1 MNIIYKDLYFNS
13 LQEDK
18 DARLHAI
25 ECIHENELFMLER
38 EIETEVKALIKGSN
52 EQEQSKLETNL
63 REYLR
68 EYKLSKLSVS
78 DHDINAYIEQDY
90 SNWFFNEF
98 ENLDKELQGRVIAIA
113 NLGSWNGR
121 RKSYK
126 IMNCNLNSVLDACG
140 GDYLKVY
147 TDRYDVKSTA
157 VHHDGVN
164 YITYRMLKP
173 NLTEVQIDNFLNKL
187 SSGDFTKKDISRY
200 TTSLKS
206 QINKIYGW

>member
-1 MNIIYKDLYFNS
+1 MKIIYKDLYFNS

-18 DARLHAI
+18 DARQHAI
-25 ECIHENELFMLER
+25 DCIYENEIFALER
-38 EIETEVKALIKGSN
+38 EIETELKALIKGLSV
-52 EQEQSKLETNL
+52 QEQAKLENN
-63 REYLR
+63 LR

-78 DHDINAYIEQDY
+78 EQELNDFVEQDY
-90 SNWFFNEF
+90 SNWYSCEV
-98 ENLDKELQGRVIAIA
+98 ESLDKELQGRVIAIA
-113 NLGSWNGR
+113 DLGLWNGR
-121 RKSYK
+121 KKSYK

-147 TDRYDVKSTA
+147 ADRYDVKSVA

-187 SSGDFTKKDISRY
+187 TSGEFSQKDISRY
-200 TTSLKS
+200 TISLRNK
-206 QINKIYGW
+206 INQIYGW

>member
-1 MNIIYKDLYFNS
+1 MNVIYKDLYFNS
-13 LQEDK
+13 LQEDEN
-18 DARLHAI
+18 ARQHAI

-38 EIETEVKALIKGSN
+38 EIETELKALVKGLN
-52 EQEQSKLETNL
+52 EQEQAKLENN
-63 REYLR
+63 LR
-68 EYKLSKLSVS
+68 EYKLSKLSIS
-78 DHDINAYIEQDY
+78 DHDINCYIEQDY
-90 SNWFFNEF
+90 SDWYSYEF
-98 ENLDKELQGRVIAIA
+98 DNLDKELQGRVIAIA
-113 NLGSWNGR
+113 DLGLWNGR

-126 IMNCNLNSVLDACG
+126 IMNSNLNSVLDACG

-147 TDRYDVKSTA
+147 ADRYDVKSVA

-164 YITYRMLKP
+164 YITYRMLKA

-187 SSGDFTKKDISRY
+187 ASGDFTKKDISRY

>member
-13 LQEDK
+13 LQEDEIAK
-18 DARLHAI
+18 QNAM
-25 ECIHENELFMLER
+25 ECIHEIELFMLER
-38 EIETEVKALIKGSN
+38 EIETELKALVQGLN
-52 EQEQSKLETNL
+52 EQEQAKLENN
-63 REYLR
+63 LR

-78 DHDINAYIEQDY
+78 EHDINSYIEQDY
-90 SNWFFNEF
+90 SDWYSNEF
-98 ENLDKELQGRVIAIA
+98 ENLDRETECQIIAIA
-113 NLGSWNGR
+113 NLGLWNGR
-121 RKSYK
+121 KSYYK
-126 IMNCNLNSVLDACG
+126 VMNSNLNSVLDSCG

-147 TDRYDVKSTA
+147 IDRFDVKSTA

-173 NLTEVQIDNFLNKL
+173 NLSEVQIDNFMNKL
-187 SSGDFTKKDISRY
+187 ASGVFTKKDISRY

>member
-13 LQEDK
+13 LQEDENAK
-18 DARLHAI
+18 QHAI
-25 ECIHENELFMLER
+25 ECIRENELLVLES
-38 EIETEVKALIKGSN
+38 EIETELKALIQGLN
-52 EQEQSKLETNL
+52 EQEQSKLENN
-63 REYLR
+63 LR

-78 DHDINAYIEQDY
+78 EQELNEFIQQDY
-90 SNWFFNEF
+90 SNWYSCEF

-113 NLGSWNGR
+113 DLGLWSGR

-126 IMNCNLNSVLDACG
+126 IMNSNLNCVLDACG

-147 TDRYDVKSTA
+147 TDRYDVKSVA

-187 SSGDFTKKDISRY
+187 ASGNFDKKDISRY

>member
-13 LQEDK
+13 LQEDEN
-18 DARLHAI
+18 ARQHAI
-25 ECIHENELFMLER
+25 ECIHEIELFMVER
-38 EIETEVKALIKGSN
+38 EIKTELKALVKDLN
-52 EQEQSKLETNL
+52 EQEQAKLENN
-63 REYLR
+63 LR
-68 EYKLSKLSVS
+68 EYKLSKLSIS
-78 DHDINAYIEQDY
+78 DHDINCYIEQDY
-90 SNWFFNEF
+90 SDWYLNEF

-113 NLGSWNGR
+113 NLGLWNGR

-126 IMNCNLNSVLDACG
+126 IMNNKLNSVLNACG

-173 NLTEVQIDNFLNKL
+173 NLSEVQIDNFLNKL
-187 SSGDFTKKDISRY
+187 ASGDFSKKDIGRY
-200 TTSLKS
+200 TSSLKS

>member
-13 LQEDK
+13 LQEDEIAK
-18 DARLHAI
+18 QNAM
-25 ECIHENELFMLER
+25 ECIHEIELFMLER
-38 EIETEVKALIKGSN
+38 EIETELKALVQGLS
-52 EQEQSKLETNL
+52 EQEQTQLENN
-63 REYLR
+63 LR

-78 DHDINAYIEQDY
+78 EHDINSYIEQDY
-90 SNWFFNEF
+90 SDWYSNEF
-98 ENLDKELQGRVIAIA
+98 ENLDRETECQIIAIA
-113 NLGSWNGR
+113 NLGLWNGR
-121 RKSYK
+121 KSYYK
-126 IMNCNLNSVLDACG
+126 VMNSNLNSVLDSCG

-147 TDRYDVKSTA
+147 IDRFDVKSTA

-173 NLTEVQIDNFLNKL
+173 NLSEVQIDNFMNKL
-187 SSGDFTKKDISRY
+187 ASGVFTKKDISRY

>member
-13 LQEDK
+13 LQEDEN
-18 DARLHAI
+18 ARQHAI
-25 ECIHENELFMLER
+25 DCIHENELLAIEC
-38 EIETEVKALIKGSN
+38 EIETELKALIKGLN
-52 EQEQSKLETNL
+52 EQEQAKLENN
-63 REYLR
+63 LR
-68 EYKLSKLSVS
+68 EYKLSKLSIS
-78 DHDINAYIEQDY
+78 DHDINCYIEQDY
-90 SNWFFNEF
+90 SNWYSCEF

-113 NLGSWNGR
+113 NLGLWNGR

-126 IMNCNLNSVLDACG
+126 IMNSNLNSVLNACG

-147 TDRYDVKSTA
+147 ADRYDVKSVA

-173 NLTEVQIDNFLNKL
+173 NLSEVQIDNFLNKL
-187 SSGDFTKKDISRY
+187 ASGDFTKKDIGRY

-206 QINKIYGW
+206 QINQIYGW

>member
-18 DARLHAI
+18 DAKQHAI
-25 ECIHENELFMLER
+25 DCIHENELFMLER
-38 EIETEVKALIKGSN
+38 EIETELKALVQGLN
-52 EQEQSKLETNL
+52 EQEQSKLENN
-63 REYLR
+63 LR

-78 DHDINAYIEQDY
+78 EQDLNDFIEQDY
-90 SNWFFNEF
+90 ANWYCDELA
-98 ENLDKELQGRVIAIA
+98 NLDSKLQGRVIAIA
-113 NLGSWNGR
+113 DLGLWSGR

-147 TDRYDVKSTA
+147 ADRYDVKSVA

-187 SSGDFTKKDISRY
+187 SSGDFTKKDVTRY
-200 TTSLKS
+200 TASLRNK
-206 QINKIYGW
+206 INQIYGW

>member
-1 MNIIYKDLYFNS
+1 MNIIYKDQYFNS

-18 DARLHAI
+18 NARQHAI
-25 ECIHENELFMLER
+25 ECIHANELLAIES
-38 EIETEVKALIKGSN
+38 EIETELKALVKGLN
-52 EQEQSKLETNL
+52 EHEQAKLENN
-63 REYLR
+63 LR

-78 DHDINAYIEQDY
+78 EQELNDFIEQDY
-90 SNWFFNEF
+90 SNWYSCAF
-98 ENLDKELQGRVIAIA
+98 EDLDKETECKIIAIA
-113 NLGSWNGR
+113 NLGLWNGR

-126 IMNCNLNSVLDACG
+126 IMNSNLNSVLDACG

-147 TDRYDVKSTA
+147 ADRHDVKSVA

-173 NLTEVQIDNFLNKL
+173 NLTEVQLDNFLNKL
-187 SSGDFTKKDISRY
+187 ASGDFSQKDIGRY

-206 QINKIYGW
+206 QINQIYGW

>member
-13 LQEDK
+13 LKEDEIAK
-18 DARLHAI
+18 QNAM
-25 ECIHENELFMLER
+25 ESIHENELLAIER
-38 EIETEVKALIKGSN
+38 EIETELKALIQGLN
-52 EQEQSKLETNL
+52 EQEQAKLENN
-63 REYLR
+63 LR
-68 EYKLSKLSVS
+68 EYKLSKLSIS
-78 DHDINAYIEQDY
+78 DHDINCYIEQDY
-90 SNWFFNEF
+90 SDWFSNEF

-113 NLGSWNGR
+113 SLGLWKGR
-121 RKSYK
+121 RQSYK
-126 IMNCNLNSVLDACG
+126 IMNNNLNSVLDACG

-147 TDRYDVKSTA
+147 ADRYDVKSEA

-173 NLTEVQIDNFLNKL
+173 NLSEVQIDNFLNKL
-187 SSGDFTKKDISRY
+187 ASGNFDKKDISRY

>member
-13 LQEDK
+13 LQEYEIAK
-18 DARLHAI
+18 QNAM
-25 ECIHENELFMLER
+25 ESIHENELLAIER
-38 EIETEVKALIKGSN
+38 EIETELKALIQGLN
-52 EQEQSKLETNL
+52 EQEQAKLENN
-63 REYLR
+63 LR
-68 EYKLSKLSVS
+68 EYKLSKLSIS

-90 SNWFFNEF
+90 SDWYSCEF

-113 NLGSWNGR
+113 SLGLWKGR
-121 RKSYK
+121 RQSYK
-126 IMNCNLNSVLDACG
+126 IMNNNLNSVLDACG

-147 TDRYDVKSTA
+147 ADRYDVKSEA

-173 NLTEVQIDNFLNKL
+173 NLSEVQIDNFLNKL
-187 SSGDFTKKDISRY
+187 ASGNFDKKDISRY

>member
-13 LQEDK
+13 LQEDEN
-18 DARLHAI
+18 ARQHAI

-38 EIETEVKALIKGSN
+38 EIETELKALVKGLN
-52 EQEQSKLETNL
+52 EQEQAKLENN
-63 REYLR
+63 LR
-68 EYKLSKLSVS
+68 EYKLSKLSIN
-78 DHDINAYIEQDY
+78 DHDINCYIEQDY
-90 SNWFFNEF
+90 SDWYSNEF

-113 NLGSWNGR
+113 NLGLWNGR
-121 RKSYK
+121 KSYYK
-126 IMNCNLNSVLDACG
+126 VMNSNLNSVLDSCG

-173 NLTEVQIDNFLNKL
+173 NLSEVQIDNFLNKL
-187 SSGDFTKKDISRY
+187 ASGEFNHKDISRY

>member
-1 MNIIYKDLYFNS
+1 MNIIYKDQYFNS

-18 DARLHAI
+18 DARQHAI
-25 ECIHENELFMLER
+25 DCIHENELLAIER
-38 EIETEVKALIKGSN
+38 EIGTELKALIKGLN
-52 EQEQSKLETNL
+52 EQDQVKLENNL
-63 REYLR
+63 REYN
-68 EYKLSKLSVS
+68 KLSISE
-78 DHDINAYIEQDY
+78 HEINAYIEQDHT
-90 SNWFFNEF
+90 NWFYNALD
-98 ENLDKELQGRVIAIA
+98 NLDKDLQGRVIAIA
-113 NLGSWNGR
+113 DLGLWNGR

-126 IMNCNLNSVLDACG
+126 IMNSNLNSVLDACG

-147 TDRYDVKSTA
+147 ADRYDVKSIA

-187 SSGDFTKKDISRY
+187 ASGNFAKKDISRY

-206 QINKIYGW
+206 QINQIYGW

>member
-1 MNIIYKDLYFNS
+1 MNVIYKDLYFNS

-18 DARLHAI
+18 DARQHAI
-25 ECIHENELFMLER
+25 DCIHENELLAIES
-38 EIETEVKALIKGSN
+38 EIETELKAIVKGLN
-52 EQEQSKLETNL
+52 EQEQAQLENN
-63 REYLR
+63 LR

-78 DHDINAYIEQDY
+78 EQELNDFIAQDY
-90 SNWFFNEF
+90 SNWYSYEF

-113 NLGSWNGR
+113 NLGLWNGR

-126 IMNCNLNSVLDACG
+126 IMKSNLNSVLDACG

-157 VHHDGVN
+157 IHHDGVN

-173 NLTEVQIDNFLNKL
+173 NLSEVQIDNFLSKL
-187 SSGDFTKKDISRY
+187 ASGNFSKKDISRY

>member
-18 DARLHAI
+18 DARQHAI
-25 ECIHENELFMLER
+25 DCIHENELLAIER
-38 EIETEVKALIKGSN
+38 EIETELKALIKGLN
-52 EQEQSKLETNL
+52 TQEQAQLEQNL
-63 REYLR
+63 REY
-68 EYKLSKLSVS
+68 K
-78 DHDINAYIEQDY
+78 INKINISEQELNDFIAQDY
-90 SNWFFNEF
+90 SNWYSCEF
-98 ENLDKELQGRVIAIA
+98 ENLDKETECQIIAIA
-113 NLGSWNGR
+113 NLGLWNGR

-126 IMNCNLNSVLDACG
+126 IMNNNLNSVLDACG

-173 NLTEVQIDNFLNKL
+173 NLTEVQINNFLTKL
-187 SSGDFTKKDISRY
+187 ASGEFNQKDISRY

>member
-13 LQEDK
+13 LQEDEN
-18 DARLHAI
+18 ARQHAI
-25 ECIHENELFMLER
+25 ECIHEIELFMVER
-38 EIETEVKALIKGSN
+38 EIKTELKALIKGLN
-52 EQEQSKLETNL
+52 EQEQAKLENNL
-63 REYLR
+63 REH
-68 EYKLSKLSVS
+68 KLSKLSIS

-90 SNWFFNEF
+90 SDWYLNEF
-98 ENLDKELQGRVIAIA
+98 ENLDKETECKIIAIA
-113 NLGSWNGR
+113 NLGLWNGR

-126 IMNCNLNSVLDACG
+126 IMNSNLNSVLNACG

-147 TDRYDVKSTA
+147 TDRHDVKSVA

-164 YITYRMLKP
+164 YITYRMFKP
-173 NLTEVQIDNFLNKL
+173 NLSEVQIDNFLNKL
-187 SSGDFTKKDISRY
+187 ASGDFSKKDISRY

>member
-13 LQEDK
+13 LQEDEIAK
-18 DARLHAI
+18 QNAMESIR
-25 ECIHENELFMLER
+25 ENELLAIER
-38 EIETEVKALIKGSN
+38 EIETELKALVKGLN
-52 EQEQSKLETNL
+52 EQEQAKLENN
-63 REYLR
+63 LR
-68 EYKLSKLSVS
+68 EYKLNKLSVS
-78 DHDINAYIEQDY
+78 EQELNDFIAQDY
-90 SNWFFNEF
+90 TNWFYNELD
-98 ENLDKELQGRVIAIA
+98 NLDKELQGRVIAIA
-113 NLGSWNGR
+113 NLGLWNGR

-126 IMNCNLNSVLDACG
+126 IMNSNLNSVLNACG

-147 TDRYDVKSTA
+147 LDRYDVKSEA

-187 SSGDFTKKDISRY
+187 ASGNFDKKDISRY

>member
-18 DARLHAI
+18 DARQHAI
-25 ECIHENELFMLER
+25 DCIHENELLAIER
-38 EIETEVKALIKGSN
+38 EIETELKALIQGLN
-52 EQEQSKLETNL
+52 EQELTKLENNL
-63 REYLR
+63 REF
-68 EYKLSKLSVS
+68 KQSKLSVR

-90 SNWFFNEF
+90 SDWYSCEF
-98 ENLDKELQGRVIAIA
+98 ETLDKELQGRVIAIA
-113 NLGSWNGR
+113 NLGLWNGR

-126 IMNCNLNSVLDACG
+126 IMNSNLNSVLNACG
-140 GDYLKVY
+140 GDYLMVY
-147 TDRYDVKSTA
+147 LDRHDVKSVA

-173 NLTEVQIDNFLNKL
+173 NLTEVQIDNFLSKL
-187 SSGDFTKKDISRY
+187 ASGDFTQKDISRY

-206 QINKIYGW
+206 QINQIYGW

>member
-18 DARLHAI
+18 DARQHAI
-25 ECIHENELFMLER
+25 DCIYENELFMLER
-38 EIETEVKALIKGSN
+38 EIETELKALIKGLSV
-52 EQEQSKLETNL
+52 QEQAKLEKN
-63 REYLR
+63 LR
-68 EYKLSKLSVS
+68 EYKLGKLSVS
-78 DHDINAYIEQDY
+78 EQAINDYIAQDC
-90 SNWFFNEF
+90 SNWFYDELA
-98 ENLDKELQGRVIAIA
+98 NLDSELQGRVIAIA
-113 NLGSWNGR
+113 DTGLWNGR

-147 TDRYDVKSTA
+147 TDRYDVKSVA

-173 NLTEVQIDNFLNKL
+173 NLTEVQIDNFMNKL
-187 SSGDFTKKDISRY
+187 ASGDFSQKDISRY
-200 TTSLKS
+200 TISLKNK
-206 QINKIYGW
+206 INQIYGW

>member
-18 DARLHAI
+18 DARQHAI
-25 ECIHENELFMLER
+25 ACIRENELFMLEH
-38 EIETEVKALIKGSN
+38 EIETELKALVQGLN
-52 EQEQSKLETNL
+52 EQEQSKLENNL
-63 REYLR
+63 RA
-68 EYKLSKLSVS
+68 YKLSKLSVS
-78 DHDINAYIEQDY
+78 EQELNEFIQQDY
-90 SNWFFNEF
+90 SNWYSCEF

-113 NLGSWNGR
+113 DLGLWNGR

-147 TDRYDVKSTA
+147 ADRYDVKSVA

-187 SSGDFTKKDISRY
+187 ASGEFTKKDVTRY
-200 TTSLKS
+200 TTSLRNK
-206 QINKIYGW
+206 INQIYGW